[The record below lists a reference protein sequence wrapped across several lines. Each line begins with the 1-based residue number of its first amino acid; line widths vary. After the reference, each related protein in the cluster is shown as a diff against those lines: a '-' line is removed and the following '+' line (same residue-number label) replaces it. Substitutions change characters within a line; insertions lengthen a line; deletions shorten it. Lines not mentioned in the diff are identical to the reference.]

1 MWHFFSRA
9 LPLSPLC
16 LNVYAIN
23 HKAPTTKNYIFEVVQ
38 GHRNDI
44 RVNSLCTKLSWLN
57 HMLGMLSLWPALA
70 IQILVSINL
79 IIIAFLIE
87 NSEHSCVAIIA
98 MIAFMLTRLALRIT
112 YEMNHIIHSTTIH
125 KYTSGHMC
133 ACFGH
138 RLLILL
144 FSCLSPFINSNA

>member
-1 MWHFFSRA
+1 MWLFFSRA
-9 LPLSPLC
+9 LSLSPLC

-23 HKAPTTKNYIFEVVQ
+23 HKAPTTKKLYFRSCSRSQKWYSRKFSVHKIELTESYAWNVV
-38 GHRNDI
+38 
-44 RVNSLCTKLSWLN
+44 T
-57 HMLGMLSLWPALA
+57 LA

-87 NSEHSCVAIIA
+87 KSEHSCVTIIA

-112 YEMNHIIHSTTIH
+112 YEMNYIIHSTTIH
-125 KYTSGHMC
+125 KYISSGHMC

-138 RLLILL
+138 RLLIML
-144 FSCLSPFINSNA
+144 FSCLSTFINSNA